1 MTRTLRGHALHFCSV
16 SAMLVSSSPT
26 YVPLLDAESTAVP
39 SAAQTMLHDR
49 YLFDE
54 SKERG
59 GGEGWT
65 VDTYLD
71 DLEQRYGGVDSVLL
85 WHSYPNIGV
94 DDRNQFDMLDS
105 LPGGRDGVR
114 RLVAAFHARGVRV
127 LLPYNPW
134 DQVRLL
140 ARVLFVKSCA
150 SMLIFIVIDIDSASG
165 QPPEP

>member
-1 MTRTLRGHALHFCSV
+1 
-16 SAMLVSSSPT
+16 
-26 YVPLLDAESTAVP
+26 
-39 SAAQTMLHDR
+39 MLHDR

-65 VDTYLD
+65 VDAYLD

-85 WHSYPNIGV
+85 WHSYPNIGI

-105 LPGGRDGVR
+105 LPGGRSGVR
-114 RLVAAFHARGVRV
+114 RLVADFHARGVRV

-134 DQVRLL
+134 DQVRHTS
-140 ARVLFVKSCA
+140 ARGWTH
-150 SMLIFIVIDIDSASG
+150 D
-165 QPPEP
+165 

>member
-1 MTRTLRGHALHFCSV
+1 
-16 SAMLVSSSPT
+16 
-26 YVPLLDAESTAVP
+26 
-39 SAAQTMLHDR
+39 MLHDR

-65 VDTYLD
+65 VNTYLD

-85 WHSYPNIGV
+85 WHSYPNIGI

-105 LPGGRDGVR
+105 LPGGRSGVR
-114 RLVAAFHARGVRV
+114 RLVKDFHARGVRV

-134 DQVRLL
+134 DQVRHTSVPHRIVALMRLMLL
-140 ARVLFVKSCA
+140 
-150 SMLIFIVIDIDSASG
+150 SA
-165 QPPEP
+165 PPALHLVAHYISPGWTHAQLRIGR